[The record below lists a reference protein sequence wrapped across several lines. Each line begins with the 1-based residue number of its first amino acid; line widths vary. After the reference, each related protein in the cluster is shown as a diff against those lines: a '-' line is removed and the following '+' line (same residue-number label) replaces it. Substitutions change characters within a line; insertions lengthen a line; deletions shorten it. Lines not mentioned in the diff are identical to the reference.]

1 MQRNKGIVN
10 EKRCRWTF
18 GELLE
23 MEFGPSCNLTP
34 HTSSGVEPEKCR
46 PGAATPLDGG
56 VDKNMEPK
64 STARR
69 IQPSE
74 TGDKPSST
82 GNGGVA

>member
-46 PGAATPLDGG
+46 PGAGTPTDGAMDQNATS
-56 VDKNMEPK
+56 K
-64 STARR
+64 STSCRLQHVA
-69 IQPSE
+69 I
-74 TGDKPSST
+74 GDKSSAT
-82 GNGGVA
+82 EIGGEA